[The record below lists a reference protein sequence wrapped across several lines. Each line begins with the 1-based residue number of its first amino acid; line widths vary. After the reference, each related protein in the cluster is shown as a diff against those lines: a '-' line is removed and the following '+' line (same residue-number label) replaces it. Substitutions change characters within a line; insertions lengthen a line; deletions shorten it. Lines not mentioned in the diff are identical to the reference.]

1 MGRLLDSIDSPADL
15 KHLDI
20 SQLEDLCREIRD
32 YMIECC
38 SHNPGHLGASLGAVE
53 LAVALHYV
61 YDTPAD
67 HIIWDVGHQAYAHK
81 IITGRRDLFR
91 KNRTLD
97 GISGFPKRSESE
109 YDAFG
114 TGHSSTSVSAALG
127 MAVAASLEG
136 RSEKNVAVIG
146 DGAMTGGL
154 AYEGLD
160 QAGFMKSDI
169 LVILND
175 NGISIDPTPGAL
187 HNHLLKITSSQT
199 YNDLKTKIWHRM
211 SDTLRQSVKR
221 LTVSTKM
228 ALLNSPKGSLF
239 ESLGMRYFGTVDGN
253 DIRQM
258 VEVLRSMKSI
268 GGPKLLH
275 VITKKGKGYAPA
287 ENDQETWHAPGR
299 FDPASGLRLP
309 KAPKADR
316 YQDVL
321 GDTLVKMAGAD
332 RRIVAVTPAMVSG
345 SGLAGMMETYPDRT
359 FDVGIAEQHAV
370 TFSAGLAAGG
380 LLPYCCIY
388 STFMQRGYDGIIHDV
403 ALQGLKVVFCLDRG
417 GLVGEDGP
425 THHGAFDLA
434 YSRIIPDI
442 AVASP
447 LNELEMKNLLWSAAQ
462 DRYPSVVI
470 RYPRGEGEGVPWRD
484 EPFSEIPLGRAVK
497 LSDGED
503 LAILSIGP
511 VGCRVREAVEQV
523 SRDGISVLHYDMRFL
538 KPLDLEAVE
547 RAARTKAIITVEDG
561 TVCGGLH
568 GAVSEYLTGR
578 GYRGKVMAAGIPDR
592 FIGQGKIQEL
602 YAECGL
608 NTEGLVKMIFSV
620 KNEK

>member
-1 MGRLLDSIDSPADL
+1 VGRLLDSINSPSDL
-15 KHLDI
+15 KRLDI
-20 SQLEDLCREIRD
+20 TQLEVLCREIRD

-53 LAVALHYV
+53 IAVALHYV
-61 YDTPAD
+61 YDTPSD
-67 HIIWDVGHQAYAHK
+67 KIVWDVGHQAYAHK
-81 IITGRRDLFR
+81 IITGRRELFR
-91 KNRTLD
+91 KNRTPD

-109 YDAFG
+109 YDSFG

-127 MAVAASLEG
+127 MAVAAALGG
-136 RSEKNVAVIG
+136 RPQKTVAVIG

-160 QAGFMKSDI
+160 QAGFLKSDL

-187 HNHLLKITSSQT
+187 HNHLLKITSSET
-199 YNDLKTKIWHRM
+199 YNQLKTRIWHRL
-211 SDTLRQSVKR
+211 SDTLRQGVRR

-258 VEVLRSMKSI
+258 VEVLSSMKSI

-275 VITKKGKGYAPA
+275 VITKKGKGYPPA
-287 ENDQETWHAPGR
+287 ENDQEVWHAPGK
-299 FDPASGLRLP
+299 FDPVSGLRLP
-309 KAPKADR
+309 KAPQADR
-316 YQDVL
+316 YQDVF
-321 GDTLVKMAGAD
+321 GETLVELSGID

-345 SGLAGMMETYPDRT
+345 SGLSRMMEIYPDRT

-434 YSRIIPDI
+434 YCRLIPDI
-442 AVASP
+442 AIASP
-447 LNELEMKNLLWSAAQ
+447 LNELELRNLLWSAAS
-462 DRYPSVVI
+462 DKYPPIII
-470 RYPRGEGEGVPWRD
+470 RYPRGEGEGVRWRD
-484 EPFSEIPLGRAVK
+484 GSFSAIPLGRAVK
-497 LSDGED
+497 LSEGED
-503 LAILSIGP
+503 IGILSIGP
-511 VGCRVREAVEQV
+511 VGNRVREAVEYV
-523 SRDGISVLHYDMRFL
+523 KGLGISVRHYDMRFL
-538 KPLDLEAVE
+538 KPMDTAAVDD
-547 RAARTKAIITVEDG
+547 AAHTGTVITVEDG
-561 TVCGGLH
+561 TVIGGLH
-568 GAVSEYLTGR
+568 GAVAEYLGITGF
-578 GYRGKVMAAGIPDR
+578 GGGIIAAGIPDR
-592 FIGQGKIQEL
+592 FIGQGKISEL
-602 YAECGL
+602 RAECGL
-608 NTEGLVKMIFSV
+608 NTEALIKLIISA
-620 KNEK
+620 KNK